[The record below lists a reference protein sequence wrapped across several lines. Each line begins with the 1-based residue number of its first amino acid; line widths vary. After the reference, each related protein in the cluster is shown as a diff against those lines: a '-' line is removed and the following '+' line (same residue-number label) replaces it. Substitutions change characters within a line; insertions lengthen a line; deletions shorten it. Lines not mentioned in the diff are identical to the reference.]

1 MKCIC
6 KVCGKE
12 FDRKP
17 ALIKRAKN
25 PTCSKQCRDEM
36 YRKQIKIKCCI
47 CGKEI
52 QTTEN
57 RLKYRKNQVCSKE
70 CKSKLLSKLRT
81 KDKVELQCPIC
92 NKYFKVH
99 PYRLNNQIVICC
111 SKSCATKYQERDKTK
126 HPRYNKNISD
136 DERIERR
143 ILKENIIWRNNVM
156 KRDNYTCQIC
166 KQYGGKLEAHHLNGY
181 HWDKEHRLD
190 INNGVTLCKKCHKDF
205 HKKYTK
211 LNNTK
216 EQFIEYVNQSGS

>member
-25 PTCSKQCRDEM
+25 PTCSEECRNKM
-36 YRKQIKIKCCI
+36 YRHEATTKCCV

-52 QTTEN
+52 KTTECE
-57 RLKYRKNQVCSKE
+57 LKKRPQKVCSKE
-70 CKSKLLSKLRT
+70 CKSKLISNLKK
-81 KDKVELQCPIC
+81 KDKVELQCPMC
-92 NKYFKVH
+92 KKYFEVH
-99 PYRLNNQIVICC
+99 SYRLNNQVVICC
-111 SKSCATKYQERDKTK
+111 SRSCATKYQERDKTK
-126 HPRYNKNISD
+126 HPRYNENISD
-136 DERIERR
+136 EERIDRR
-143 ILKENIIWRNNVM
+143 ILKENVLWRNEVM
-156 KRDNYTCQIC
+156 KRDKYTCQVC
-166 KQYGGKLEAHHLNGY
+166 KQYGGKLEAHHLNSY

-190 INNGVTLCKKCHKDF
+190 LNNGITLCQRCHKDF

-211 LNNTK
+211 HNNTK